1 MSLVDVESVR
11 RSWAG
16 THPYVVKG
24 RVTRASGMIVHATLP
39 GVSLGTACDIEI
51 GGGGTVSCDVVGF
64 DGQTVLLMPVG
75 EVHGIA
81 EGALVVP
88 RRDGAHVRPSLGLLG
103 RVVDANLAPLDG
115 LGAVDDEEAASLPL
129 KNDAPDAMQRTRIS
143 RPLETGIR
151 VIDTL
156 LTLGEGQ
163 RVAIMAGAG
172 VGKSMLLGMLARAEE
187 PDVVV
192 VGLVGERGREVRE
205 FVERDLGVEGRMK
218 SVVITATSDT
228 PPMTRVRASL
238 AATTVAEYF
247 RDRGMRVLLLMD
259 SLTRYAMALREI
271 GLSAGEPPT
280 SKGYPPSVFSA
291 IPRLV
296 ERTGYGLDPVGSI
309 TAIYTVLAEG
319 DDLADPVADTARAT
333 LDGHWVLSRRLA
345 GAGHFPAI
353 DVVQSV
359 SRVMTDISTPQEI
372 EVGRHAREL
381 LGAYEEARDLVE
393 VGAYV
398 AGSNPRTDRALR
410 CRDAL
415 QNFLRQRPTERTP
428 RERALVSLRQVL
440 EGGG

>member
-1 MSLVDVESVR
+1 MSLVDVSSVR
-11 RSWAG
+11 ASWAS
-16 THPYVVKG
+16 TQAYVMKG
-24 RVTRASGMIVHATLP
+24 RVTRASGLIVHATLP
-39 GVSLGTACDIEI
+39 GVSLGTTCDIEI
-51 GGGGTVSCDVVGF
+51 VGGGTVSGDVVGF

-75 EVHGIA
+75 EVDGIA
-81 EGALVVP
+81 EGAMVLP

-103 RVVDANLAPLDG
+103 RVVDANLMPLDG
-115 LGAVDDEEAASLPL
+115 KGHIVDEESVSLPL
-129 KNDAPDAMQRTRIS
+129 KNDAPDPMRRARIT

-151 VIDTL
+151 VVDTL
-156 LTLGEGQ
+156 LSLGEGQ

-205 FVERDLGVEGRMK
+205 FVERDLGDEGRLK
-218 SVVITATSDT
+218 SVVVTATSDA
-228 PPMTRVRASL
+228 PPLTRVRASL

-247 RDRGMRVLLLMD
+247 RDKGMRVLLLMD
-259 SLTRYAMALREI
+259 SLTRFAMALREI
-271 GLSAGEPPT
+271 GLAAGEPPT

-296 ERTGYGLDPVGSI
+296 ERAGYGLDPVGSI

-319 DDLADPVADTARAT
+319 DDLADPVADAARAA

-345 GAGHFPAI
+345 GSGHFPAI
-353 DVVQSV
+353 DVLQSV
-359 SRVMTDISTPQEI
+359 SRVMTDIASPQEI
-372 EVGRHAREL
+372 ELARHAREL

-398 AGSNPRTDRALR
+398 AGSNARTDRALKVHE
-410 CRDAL
+410 AL
-415 QNFLRQRPTERTP
+415 RHFLRQRPTERTA
-428 RERALVSLRQVL
+428 RDKALTALRVAL
-440 EGGG
+440 EGSG